1 MSRVYGG
8 GDGGNFITRTF
19 IPDTAFKAEIV
30 SLVSSGTNVVGKLVQ
45 IATSD
50 GYTVTSPAANAKPDG
65 DIIAFEKDATNTYLL
80 TCRIWGYTD
89 SNSVYTRAVAVKN
102 FAYSGTPSLG
112 YQILV
117 SSGTYHD
124 VVATSTTGIGKILEI
139 DTPSSGFVDVII

>member
-8 GDGGNFITRTF
+8 GDGGNFIVRTF
-19 IPDTAFKAEIV
+19 IPDTTFKAEIT
-30 SLVSSGTNVVGKLVQ
+30 SLVSSGTHVVGKLVV

-65 DIIAFEKDATNTYLL
+65 DIIAYEKDASNTYIL

-89 SNSVYTRAVAVKN
+89 SNSVYHNAVAVKN
-102 FAYSGTPSLG
+102 FTYAGTPSLG

-124 VVATSTTGIGKILEI
+124 AVATSTTGIGKILEI
-139 DTPSSGFVDVII
+139 DTPASGKMDVII